1 MNFPRRDISKGIID
15 AGLILIILFSPLAF
29 GSVHIWAYTLLEL
42 IVFSLL
48 ILWAARQVLFP
59 HNMEDVG
66 GTKELA
72 PVYVSLIIFL
82 GFVLLQIIPFPPQV
96 VRFFS
101 PRAFELYNLAIPG
114 YEKGTLWR
122 GLSIYPHAS
131 TIALIKYVT
140 YAGVFFLITQ
150 DIRERKRINRLIIA
164 LICAGSFEAI
174 YGLYGYFSR
183 NYSIFGFSK
192 IHMPGPATGT
202 YVNRNHFAGYL
213 GMIVFISIGYLL
225 SKVRVKPRQDYGC
238 RQWLVNLFNSA
249 KTPESG
255 LVLIMIITMIL
266 GIVFSLSR
274 MGVFSFVVSLLLV
287 IFFALINKQRRVV
300 SLVFIIFALGLSASL
315 WYGLDPLIDRYYQS
329 TESYIN
335 RAVVWESTWR
345 LIKDY
350 PVTGSGL
357 GTYES
362 IFQRYK
368 PRDFSHHLLI
378 YDHAHNDYL
387 EIASEV
393 GIIGI
398 LPLLFGGIYFL
409 IVLFKKWS
417 RSENGLSK
425 QISLGGIGAMLYI
438 LLHGLTDFNMH
449 IPANAMTLCIIMGL
463 TYNNLLKD
471 ECRM

>member
-1 MNFPRRDISKGIID
+1 MSFLTRDIRKGIID

-29 GSVHIWAYTLLEL
+29 GSVHIWAYTLVEL
-42 IVFSLL
+42 IVFCLL
-48 ILWAARQVLFP
+48 ILWAARKVLSP
-59 HNMEDVG
+59 HDMDDVG
-66 GTKELA
+66 GTRELT
-72 PVYVSLIIFL
+72 PVYISFIIFFS
-82 GFVLLQIIPFPPQV
+82 FVLLQIIPVPPQV
-96 VRFFS
+96 IRFFS
-101 PRAFELYNLAIPG
+101 PRAFDLYSMAIPG
-114 YEKGTLWR
+114 YEKDALWR

-131 TIALIKYVT
+131 TIALIKYAA
-140 YAGVFFLITQ
+140 YAGVFFLVTQ
-150 DIRERKRINRLIIA
+150 DIRERKRINRLVMA
-164 LICAGSFEAI
+164 MICAGSFEAI
-174 YGLYGYFSR
+174 YGLYGYFSK
-183 NYSIFGFSK
+183 NYSIFGFSR

-213 GMIVFISIGYLL
+213 GMIVFVGIGYLL
-225 SKVRVKPRQDYGC
+225 STMPMKIRQDRGW
-238 RQWLVNLFNSA
+238 RHRLVSLFNSA
-249 KTPESG
+249 KTPERG

-266 GIVFSLSR
+266 GIIFSLSR
-274 MGVFSFVVSLLLV
+274 MGVFSFVVSLLLM
-287 IFFALINKQRRVV
+287 IFLALVNRQRRMV
-300 SLVFIIFALGLSASL
+300 SIIFIIFALGLSASL
-315 WYGLDPLIDRYYQS
+315 WYGLDPLIDRYHH
-329 TESYIN
+329 TAESYIN
-335 RAVVWESTWR
+335 RAVVWESTRR
-345 LIKDY
+345 LIEDY

-387 EIASEV
+387 EILSEV

-409 IVLFKKWS
+409 MLLFKKWIK
-417 RSENGLSK
+417 SENGLST

-438 LLHGLTDFNMH
+438 LLHSLTDFNMH

-463 TYNNLLKD
+463 SYNNLLKD